1 VGSPFL
7 TPPNPGFEVGLF
19 FSGPNSNIAGNTL
32 SNMAFSQINGNYVT
46 FVNHALYVPGLPTV
60 IDAQS
65 VSWDG
70 FVVDNITPSLA
81 RNALIAAIEARIT
94 DFDDHGAGPQFS
106 DPSFVGQ
113 IFLGGIFIP
122 GVGVTG
128 SFDRIVVDGPFAFT
142 ADPLSVNR
150 ALGGGTGG
158 NSVQSLQNIAP
169 AAGGEGATPQDLDA
183 INPAA
188 GPGGA
193 TACAAGAGEDLAND
207 LLGNFSF
214 GAVTQFS
221 DSVQQ
226 CAERVEQQRVSVQ

>member
-1 VGSPFL
+1 V
-7 TPPNPGFEVGLF
+7 F

-32 SNMAFSQINGNYVT
+32 NNTTFLQINGNYVT
-46 FVNHALYVPGLPTV
+46 FANHALYVPGLPTV
-60 IDAQS
+60 IDAQN

-70 FVVDNITPSLA
+70 YVVGNYLPSLA

-94 DFDDHGAGPQFS
+94 DFDDRGAGPRFA

-113 IFLGGIFIP
+113 IFVGGIFIP
-122 GVGVTG
+122 GVGVTDA
-128 SFDRIVVDGPFAFT
+128 FDRIVVDGPFAFS
-142 ADPLSVNR
+142 ADPFGRNQ
-150 ALGGGTGG
+150 AIGGGGGGGGT
-158 NSVQSLQNIAP
+158 SLQALQNIAP
-169 AAGGEGATPQDLDA
+169 AAGGDTPQDLNA

-193 TACAAGAGEDLAND
+193 TQCAATAGEELAND

-226 CAERVEQQRVSVQ
+226 CAERVEQQRASVQ